1 MKQSQIWY
9 ALALSLLL
17 FVWYRKPAGRS
28 SSDPGESHTK
38 IKGLKEFDA
47 ANPNASKTLRQT
59 FYGAVQAHLGDD
71 LASARRGYQA
81 VLDEK
86 PNEPTTL
93 YNLTLL

>member
-1 MKQSQIWY
+1 MKRSQVWY

-28 SSDPGESHTK
+28 TSDPGMSP

-47 ANPNASKTLRQT
+47 ANPSASETLRQA
-59 FYGAVQAHLGDD
+59 FYSAVQAHLRND

-86 PNEPTTL
+86 HDEPTTR

>member
-28 SSDPGESHTK
+28 TSDPGPSR
-38 IKGLKEFDA
+38 IKGLKEFDV
-47 ANPNASKTLRQT
+47 ANPSASETLRQA
-59 FYGAVQAHLGDD
+59 FYSAVQAHLRND

-81 VLDEK
+81 VLDEN
-86 PNEPTTL
+86 PNEPITRH
-93 YNLTLL
+93 NLTLL

>member
-28 SSDPGESHTK
+28 TSDPGESR
-38 IKGLKEFDA
+38 IKGLKEFDD
-47 ANPNASKTLRQT
+47 ANPNASETLRQT
-59 FYGAVQAHLGDD
+59 FYRAVQAHLGKD

-86 PNEPTTL
+86 HDEPTTR